1 MGQSHDS
8 SMNIRVMFDE
18 KSENGL
24 IVGGKYL
31 PEELLAE
38 IFCYVDYTSLLNCQL
53 VCTRWKIL
61 IRNYVWRK
69 KAEIALGRS
78 LLFDKVVPWDAYYLI
93 CKKRPFERNLVK
105 NHSGE
110 YGTQKYWKILSDG
123 GNRWKVEN
131 PPVGVPP
138 LPSNEHVFEGK
149 QFCFVTSYN
158 ICTKVQVIDLEKE
171 GLTLY
176 VLNNLQPPIVV
187 SEWYS
192 CRWDCPGIY
201 ECAIQLLT
209 KDNKVIDSF
218 HIRDSIEGEKQNQ
231 WHYISHEFKNY
242 RPGLRKI
249 SFSHGGTDQLFWAGH
264 YGCKMAGACVYVK
277 VPSVR
282 SFTSEEG
289 NISPDID

>member
-1 MGQSHDS
+1 
-8 SMNIRVMFDE
+8 MFDE

-24 IVGGKYL
+24 IVCGKYL

-69 KAEIALGRS
+69 KAEISLGRS
-78 LLFDKVVPWDAYYLI
+78 LLFDKEVPWDVYYLI

-110 YGTQKYWKILSDG
+110 YGTQKYWNILSDG

-158 ICTKVQVIDLEKE
+158 MCTKVQVIDLEKE

-218 HIRDSIEGEKQNQ
+218 HIRDNIEGEKQNQ
-231 WHYISHEFKNY
+231 WHYAWVEKN
-242 RPGLRKI
+242 
-249 SFSHGGTDQLFWAGH
+249 FF
-264 YGCKMAGACVYVK
+264 
-277 VPSVR
+277 
-282 SFTSEEG
+282 
-289 NISPDID
+289 